1 MGKKRP
7 KVLYDFL
14 EVLGGAER
22 FTYEYANQVSGDVIV
37 AGANK
42 NVMSKLPTLNGELVS
57 IGEYSSFP
65 IWKSIK
71 GMRAFE
77 KLAPE
82 FTEAEYCMFSGSN
95 APLGVHRS
103 QADRNY
109 YYCHTP
115 PRFVYDL
122 AEYYQSTLPWP
133 QAQVVKRFAE
143 YVKARYEPAVKA
155 MDQVFCNSANVQKRL
170 SQYLG
175 VQADVIYPPINT
187 EKFGYENSKG
197 YYLSTA
203 RLEDYKRVEM
213 VIDAFALMP
222 DKTLVVAS
230 GGSEYKKLFKK
241 SQNYRNVQLLGWVDD
256 ERMHKLISECIAT
269 IYIPIDEDFGMSP
282 VESMAAGKPV
292 VGVREGGVKE
302 TVLHESTG
310 YLCPPSPSIYDVIEG
325 VEFLTESKAKL
336 MRRNC
341 EQRSQF
347 FSKKSFRNRLEEL
360 LLLGK

>member
-1 MGKKRP
+1 MGKQRP

-22 FTYEYANQVSGDVIV
+22 FTYEYANQVNGDVIV

-57 IGEYSSFP
+57 ISELSHFP

-71 GMRAFE
+71 GMQAFE
-77 KLAPE
+77 KLNPE

-122 AEYYQSTLPWP
+122 AEYYQSILPWP
-133 QAQVVKRFAE
+133 QAQVVRRFAE
-143 YVKARYEPAVKA
+143 YVKAKYEPAVKA
-155 MDQVFCNSANVQKRL
+155 MDQVFCNSENVKWRL
-170 SQYLG
+170 QRFMG
-175 VQADVIYPPINT
+175 VEAEVIYPPINI
-187 EKFGYENSKG
+187 ERFKYENNQG

-203 RLEDYKRVEM
+203 RLEDYKRVE
-213 VIDAFALMP
+213 VIIDAFALMP

-230 GGSEYKKLFKK
+230 GGSEYKKLLKK
-241 SQNYRNVQLLGWVDD
+241 SQNYRNVQVLGWVDD
-256 ERMHKLISECIAT
+256 ERMHKLVTECIAT

-292 VGVREGGVKE
+292 IGVREGGVKE
-302 TVLHESTG
+302 TVMHELTG
-310 YLCPPSPSIYDVIEG
+310 YLCPPSPSKYDVIEG
-325 VEFLTESKAKL
+325 VEFLTESRAKL
-336 MRRNC
+336 MRKDC
-341 EQRSQF
+341 EQRSQV
-347 FSKKSFRNRLEEL
+347 FSRKSFRNRLEEFSL
-360 LLLGK
+360 HR